1 MPAVSELRRALRSC
15 ADPKKAEILARFFKT
30 KKGQY
35 GEGDVF
41 LGVCVPDQRKIVQR
55 YTTFSLIDIKQ
66 LLQSAIHEERLTAL
80 LILVAQFE
88 KGDKEARKNIVD
100 FYLANRGHVNNWDLV
115 DLSAPKI
122 VGAFL
127 CDDRRCAPLFAMAR
141 SSNLWDR
148 RIAIVATY
156 ALIRKGRFDVTLKLA
171 ARLLSDS
178 QDLIHKAV
186 GWMLRE
192 VGKKD
197 KAALLKFLD
206 QHAASMPRTML
217 RYAIEKF
224 TASERKKYMTKS
236 VTRLTGT
243 PY

>member
-15 ADPKKAEILARFFKT
+15 ADQKKAEILARFFKT
-30 KKGQY
+30 AKGQY
-35 GEGDVF
+35 GQGDVF
-41 LGVCVPDQRKIVQR
+41 LGVCVPDQRKIAQR
-55 YTTFSLIDIKQ
+55 YSALSLQGIKQ
-66 LLQSAIHEERLTAL
+66 LLKSAIHEERLTAL

-88 KGDKEARKNIVD
+88 KGNKEARKKIVD
-100 FYLANRGHVNNWDLV
+100 FYLANRDRVNNWDLV

-122 VGAFL
+122 VGVFL
-127 CDDRRCAPLFAMAR
+127 CDDRTCAPLFEMAR
-141 SSNLWDR
+141 SKNLWDR

-178 QDLIHKAV
+178 HDLIHKAV

-197 KAALLKFLD
+197 KIALLKFLD
-206 QHAASMPRTML
+206 RHAAGMPRTML
-217 RYAIEKF
+217 RYAVEKF

-236 VTRLTGT
+236 VTRLTRAAH
-243 PY
+243 

>member
-1 MPAVSELRRALRSC
+1 MPAAFELRRELRSR
-15 ADPKKAEILARFFKT
+15 ADSKKAKILARFFKT
-30 KKGQY
+30 EKGQY
-35 GEGDVF
+35 GEGDLF
-41 LGVCVPDQRKIVQR
+41 LGVCVPDQRKIAQR
-55 YTTFSLIDIKQ
+55 YTALSLQDIKR
-66 LLQSAIHEERLTAL
+66 LLKSAIHEERLTAL
-80 LILVAQFE
+80 LVLVAQFE
-88 KGDKEARKNIVD
+88 KGDKEAQKNIVD
-100 FYLANRGHVNNWDLV
+100 FYRANRGHVNNWDLV

-122 VGAFL
+122 LGAFL
-127 CDDRRCAPLFAMAR
+127 CDDRTCAPLFAMAR
-141 SSNLWDR
+141 SKNLWDR

-178 QDLIHKAV
+178 HDLIHKAV

-217 RYAIEKF
+217 RYAIERLGPREK
-224 TASERKKYMTKS
+224 RRYMSMKLHA
-236 VTRLTGT
+236 R
-243 PY
+243 